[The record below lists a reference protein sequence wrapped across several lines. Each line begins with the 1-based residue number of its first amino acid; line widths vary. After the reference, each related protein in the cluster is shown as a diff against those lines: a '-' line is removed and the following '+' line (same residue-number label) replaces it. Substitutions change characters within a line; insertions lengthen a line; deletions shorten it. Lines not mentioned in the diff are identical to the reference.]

1 MQSGAFY
8 VSRGCIN
15 VKRKSVVCF
24 FPVPVTLDQGLCK
37 CFKHTAHLS
46 NVAKSEGTYRVPVL
60 ADLSHHF
67 HVIMPC
73 FSKKL
78 LHFVPP
84 YYRNCL
90 SGTSSFASLY
100 FHFLFTRRSI
110 VRGRGYCMPNAVSEV
125 AKSCA
130 RNSLHNLFLR
140 AGERLDRIFLQ

>member
-110 VRGRGYCMPNAVSEV
+110 VRGKGSCMPNAVSEV

-140 AGERLDRIFLQ
+140 PGERLDRIFLQ